1 MLSRLWPNFSRRYN
15 FFWLWNHWSC
25 YYFRV
30 LRKECG
36 KTKRVLWD
44 NLWFIGR
51 QQMKFTTWINDSM
64 IKIILRMCV
73 RDEDRIIFRT
83 CNLTPLSQKFWI
95 GSDRISYRW
104 LPLSLSYYHLTQH
117 KRDISHTRVQYDMPW
132 HGFCFRILWHAALF
146 NWTWFVVHM

>member
-36 KTKRVLWD
+36 KAKRVLWD

-95 GSDRISYRW
+95 GSDQIG
-104 LPLSLSYYHLTQH
+104 SLTDGCPYLCRTIINFNTAQTWYFAHQSA
-117 KRDISHTRVQYDMPW
+117 I
-132 HGFCFRILWHAALF
+132 WHAMTRLLF
-146 NWTWFVVHM
+146 SHPLTRCFV